1 MITVDE
7 TGVDIDSETEILEA
21 LKASVRGDIDPAL
34 DLSADDPIGAVL
46 MAVTPQIRSCQEALL
61 EALKA
66 RDPNQAQGAQLFGLG
81 AINNIA
87 PYEAS
92 QTRIVAQLTLEAGAA
107 VPAGSQAYVVGHP
120 EITGTLQEDVIAT
133 GAGTYEGVFLL
144 DEYGPI
150 TVSAGTFTEIKTA
163 ETGWTAITNADPGA
177 PGRNAETTPE
187 FRIRRK
193 KSLGLMGRGGAGAIQ
208 ANVLQVPGVI
218 DCMVL
223 ENRTSIVNDLG
234 IPPRSFEV
242 LIYDG
247 ESADSDQVAQAILDK
262 WVGGVTAYGT
272 TSGEALETVNGT
284 QVPISV
290 AFSRVEDV
298 QIYVD
303 VVVSGE
309 GEILSDITTAVVD
322 GGNALA
328 IGSDVL
334 LKKTESYVYSV
345 LGAETEATVQ
355 QKQSG
360 GSFAQANIPISYREK
375 AKFMAEWVTVS

>member
-1 MITVDE
+1 
-7 TGVDIDSETEILEA
+7 
-21 LKASVRGDIDPAL
+21 
-34 DLSADDPIGAVL
+34 
-46 MAVTPQIRSCQEALL
+46 
-61 EALKA
+61 
-66 RDPNQAQGAQLFGLG
+66 
-81 AINNIA
+81 
-87 PYEAS
+87 
-92 QTRIVAQLTLEAGAA
+92 
-107 VPAGSQAYVVGHP
+107 
-120 EITGTLQEDVIAT
+120 VIAT

-163 ETGWTAITNADPGA
+163 ETGWTAIANADPGA

-193 KSLGLMGRGGAGAIQ
+193 KSLGLMGRGGAGAIR